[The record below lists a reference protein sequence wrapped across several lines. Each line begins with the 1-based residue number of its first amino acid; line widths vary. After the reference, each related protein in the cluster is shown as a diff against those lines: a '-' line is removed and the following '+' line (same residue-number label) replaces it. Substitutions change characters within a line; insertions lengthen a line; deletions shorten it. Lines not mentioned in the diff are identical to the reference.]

1 MKQSKKIILIRY
13 GWFLLGLAINSFG
26 IALMTKSALGTSQ
39 ISSIPYVLSLR
50 FEHLSFGMT
59 TFLINMIFVAGEIVL
74 LKKDFH
80 PVQFLQIPLALVFSV
95 IIDVSTAVL
104 WWYAPEHLAVRLIGL
119 LAGCLILAVGLA
131 IELAPNVIVVP
142 GEGIVRAI
150 SQICGLEFGRVK
162 VRFDVTL
169 VLIAL
174 AMSFLFFHGLRG
186 LGLGTIVSAL
196 LVGRIVTFCNRR
208 FSLLARIRALVET
221 DAEESAPAQ
230 HDTLHHQP
238 L

>member
-80 PVQFLQIPLALVFSV
+80 PVQFLQIPLTLVFSV

-119 LAGCLILAVGLA
+119 LAGCVILAVGLA

-150 SQICGLEFGRVK
+150 SQIYGLEFGRVK

-186 LGLGTIVSAL
+186 LGAGTIVSAL
-196 LVGRIVTFCNRR
+196 LVGRIVSFTNRHFPPLR
-208 FSLLARIRALVET
+208 HVRQW
-221 DAEESAPAQ
+221 AEPEP
-230 HDTLHHQP
+230 DTLAESK
-238 L
+238 

>member
-1 MKQSKKIILIRY
+1 MKQQVHSRGKTGCALYGSGVALLLFALDVLLVRFAGTTLFFFPLCAAALI
-13 GWFLLGLAINSFG
+13 FLLVSAIWAFRASG
-26 IALMTKSALGTSQ
+26 
-39 ISSIPYVLSLR
+39 
-50 FEHLSFGMT
+50 
-59 TFLINMIFVAGEIVL
+59 AGG
-74 LKKDFH
+74 F
-80 PVQFLQIPLALVFSV
+80 
-95 IIDVSTAVL
+95 
-104 WWYAPEHLAVRLIGL
+104 LAVRLIGL